1 MKKLIYP
8 VTFEQDG
15 DYIFVQF
22 PDVEGA
28 FTQGD
33 DIQQAYEKAEEVLG
47 VVLADQTEFPK
58 ASDISD
64 IIKKYPDKQVAL
76 VAVDLDVFR
85 RKYRSKTVRRNISLP
100 EWLNNLAVEREINVS
115 QVAAEALKEKLG
127 V

>member
-64 IIKKYPDKQVAL
+64 IIKK
-76 VAVDLDVFR
+76 
-85 RKYRSKTVRRNISLP
+85 
-100 EWLNNLAVEREINVS
+100 
-115 QVAAEALKEKLG
+115 
-127 V
+127 